1 VKLTPIDRSKAV
13 DRSPQM
19 TLEEAA
25 ERCKVDTDWLRNFVG
40 RKGVKPTAQYSN
52 PTRRYYSLT
61 QIRNALREE
70 RRGHS
75 N

>member
-1 VKLTPIDRSKAV
+1 MKLTPIDRSKAV

>member
-1 VKLTPIDRSKAV
+1 MKLPTKKGLSPTGA
-13 DRSPQM
+13 SPQM
-19 TLEEAA
+19 SLEDAA
-25 ERCKVDTDWLRNFVG
+25 ERCKVDVDWLRNFVG
-40 RKGVKPTAQYSN
+40 RKGVKHVAQYSN

-70 RRGHS
+70 RRGPS